1 MRPAGST
8 AALTALALSAC
19 AAAPPPPP
27 PPAAPVDTAPAA
39 PLPGGCSIPLGA
51 ELYPADARRRG
62 ASGVVT
68 VSFRLDARGEPEQ
81 VTLLSGAR
89 GEFDAA
95 ARQVLKASHCQPPPA
110 AADGAVPHY
119 VIDIQFVLLP
129 CRTPEK
135 SARASA
141 AVTICATRKR

>member
-1 MRPAGST
+1 MRRPGLT
-8 AALTALALSAC
+8 APLTALALGAC
-19 AAAPPPPP
+19 AATPAPPAPPL
-27 PPAAPVDTAPAA
+27 PVDSTPAA

-51 ELYPADARRRG
+51 ELYPSDARRRG

-68 VSFRLDARGEPEQ
+68 ASFRLDAKGEPEQ
-81 VTLLSGAR
+81 VALLSGAR
-89 GEFDAA
+89 GYFDAA
-95 ARQVLKASHCQPPPA
+95 ARQVLKASHCQPPA
-110 AADGAVPHY
+110 AATDGAAPHY

-135 SARASA
+135 SAHASA

>member
-1 MRPAGST
+1 MRRPGLT
-8 AALTALALSAC
+8 APLTALALSAC
-19 AAAPPPPP
+19 AAAPAL
-27 PPAAPVDTAPAA
+27 PAPPVDTTPAA

-51 ELYPADARRRG
+51 ELYPSDARRRG

-68 VSFRLDARGEPEQ
+68 ASFRLDARGEPEQ
-81 VTLLSGAR
+81 VTLLSGA
-89 GEFDAA
+89 GGYFDAA

-110 AADGAVPHY
+110 ATDGTVPHY
-119 VIDIQFVLLP
+119 VLDIQFVLLP

>member
-1 MRPAGST
+1 MRHAGST

-19 AAAPPPPP
+19 AATPPP
-27 PPAAPVDTAPAA
+27 PPAVPVDTTPAA

-81 VTLLSGAR
+81 VVLLSGAR

-95 ARQVLKASHCQPPPA
+95 ARQVLKASRCQPPPA
-110 AADGAVPHY
+110 SADGTVPHY

>member
-1 MRPAGST
+1 MRCAGAT

-19 AAAPPPPP
+19 AATPP
-27 PPAAPVDTAPAA
+27 PPAEPPLDTTPAA

-51 ELYPADARRRG
+51 ELYPPDARRRG

-81 VTLLSGAR
+81 VALLSGAR

-110 AADGAVPHY
+110 SADGAVPHY

>member
-1 MRPAGST
+1 MCRAGLT
-8 AALTALALSAC
+8 APLTALALSAC
-19 AAAPPPPP
+19 AATPP
-27 PPAAPVDTAPAA
+27 PPAVPVETTPAA
-39 PLPGGCSIPLGA
+39 PLPGGCSIPLGS
-51 ELYPADARRRG
+51 EFYPADARRRG

-68 VSFRLDARGEPEQ
+68 VSFRLDAKGAPEQ
-81 VTLLSGAR
+81 LAVLAGA
-89 GEFDAA
+89 GGHFDAA
-95 ARQVLKASHCQPPPA
+95 ARQLLGASHCPPA

-141 AVTICATRKR
+141 AVTVCASRKR

>member
-1 MRPAGST
+1 MRRAGPT

-19 AAAPPPPP
+19 AATPPP
-27 PPAAPVDTAPAA
+27 PPAASVDTTPAA

-51 ELYPADARRRG
+51 ELYPVDARRRG

-68 VSFRLDARGEPEQ
+68 VSFRLDAKGEPEQ
-81 VTLLSGAR
+81 VALLSGA
-89 GEFDAA
+89 GGYFDAA
-95 ARQVLKASHCQPPPA
+95 ARQVLKESHCPAAA

-129 CRTPEK
+129 CRTPEN
-135 SARASA
+135 SAHASA
-141 AVTICATRKR
+141 VVTICATRKR